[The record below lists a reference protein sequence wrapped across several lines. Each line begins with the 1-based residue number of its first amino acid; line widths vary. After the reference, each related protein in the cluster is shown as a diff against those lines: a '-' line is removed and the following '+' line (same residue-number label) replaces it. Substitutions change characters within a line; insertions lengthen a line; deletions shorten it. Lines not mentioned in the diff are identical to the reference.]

1 MTNFSKLTFLSYQ
14 LFPILHT
21 DWFFLFLVIIFFYP
35 LLYKSSK
42 FLSGMKPCGRRIAT
56 MAENLKRKTDT
67 YTNTCEYAVIFFFF
81 FLFVAIKIPVAKSTF
96 FFSAA
101 AISGIFLLYYE
112 EEERRKSMDFLI
124 ISSLLKCTR
133 CNSMEKPDKTQ
144 ETQFSI
150 GVSNPVLQN
159 HMNRN

>member
-35 LLYKSSK
+35 LLYKSSR

-56 MAENLKRKTDT
+56 MAENIKRKTDT
-67 YTNTCEYAVIFFFF
+67 YTNTCEYAVIFFFPF

-96 FFSAA
+96 FFFF
-101 AISGIFLLYYE
+101 FLQQQQQQFLGFFFCIMR
-112 EEERRKSMDFLI
+112 RRKGEKAW
-124 ISSLLKCTR
+124 IS
-133 CNSMEKPDKTQ
+133 
-144 ETQFSI
+144 
-150 GVSNPVLQN
+150 
-159 HMNRN
+159 